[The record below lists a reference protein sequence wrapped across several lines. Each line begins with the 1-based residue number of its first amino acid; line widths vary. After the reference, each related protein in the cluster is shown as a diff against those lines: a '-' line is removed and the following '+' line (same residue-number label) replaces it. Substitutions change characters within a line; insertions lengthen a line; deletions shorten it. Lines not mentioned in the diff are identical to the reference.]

1 MASFIQNALKA
12 IVDRFDNQT
21 GRDETKALVKEAEQ
35 VVRGFYRHELKGA
48 ENQQL
53 AEIAADN
60 PNAVHGITKEHF
72 GFKIFEQ
79 PGYGAVDDFAWEFS
93 QRYTTLD
100 GVTLPDNAVFYTSER
115 REVDPQT
122 MRDKMQSGQFHL
134 FDIAL
139 SNEYVLLDK
148 DEKFS
153 VRDIEKRFS
162 TNNEH
167 LPPQSQSKRD
177 GKVKIFR
184 SDPRAIV
191 ISYSD
196 TNGARGHLQ
205 VVFVDENGRPK
216 ESVAMQRRPGE
227 ESSEITR
234 QVFRPNG
241 RSERYPIKPDDA
253 PYYAYALALTHFAG
267 GFSQEADKYW
277 FDAKQAQEVATLLQ
291 SIGEKGADNVIE
303 PVMRDLLADAKQLNG
318 NINPVGLMPD
328 VFASALQSEIDRGKF
343 HGSPNR
349 AQEKTE
355 AAPDTAQSFTKRVE
369 ASRQQAAGSGPAL
382 G

>member
-1 MASFIQNALKA
+1 MASFIHEALKA
-12 IVDRFDNQT
+12 IVDRFDKQT

-53 AEIAADN
+53 AEIAAAN
-60 PNAVHGITKEHF
+60 SNAVHDITKEHF
-72 GFKIFEQ
+72 GFQIFEQ
-79 PGYGAVDDFAWEFS
+79 PGYGEVDDFAWQFS
-93 QRYTTLD
+93 QRYTSLD
-100 GVTLPDNAVFYTSER
+100 GVNLPDNAVFYTKER

-122 MRDKMQSGQFHL
+122 MRDKMQSGQYHL

-148 DEKFS
+148 NETFS
-153 VRDIEKRFS
+153 VRDIENRFS

-177 GKVKIFR
+177 GKVKVFR

-205 VVFVDENGRPK
+205 VVFVDENGRPR
-216 ESVAMQRRPGE
+216 ETVAMQRRPGE
-227 ESSEITR
+227 ETSEITR
-234 QVFRPNG
+234 QVFQPNG

-253 PYYAYALALTHFAG
+253 PYYAYALALTHFAS
-267 GFSQEADKYW
+267 GFSEEANKYW
-277 FDAKQAQEVATLLQ
+277 FDAKQAQEVATMLKT
-291 SIGEKGADNVIE
+291 IGEKGSDQVIE

-328 VFASALQSEIDRGKF
+328 VFASTLQSEIDRGKF

-349 AQEKTE
+349 AQEKGE
-355 AAPDTAQSFTKRVE
+355 AAPDAASHFARRVE
-369 ASRQQAAGSGPAL
+369 SSRQQAAGAGPTL